1 MSNTNF
7 NEIYSKVISSKYL
20 KKTYDSFSIS
30 TLISKSGQNLFLPFY
45 HTVSNKRLPHIEN
58 IYPVRNEK
66 LFIEDLDLIL
76 KYFEPV
82 SIYEVENKVQAGET
96 FKKPSFHLTF
106 DDGLSEIYS
115 VVAPILEKKGIPAT
129 FFVNT
134 DFIDNKALFYRYKVS
149 LIIEKLKTN
158 RNLLKPLSEA
168 LYEKIDDIEDVSKA
182 LLCLNYSSIDVID
195 KVADK
200 IELSFDNYLTNEAPY
215 LSTNQIKELIKKEFT
230 IGSHSID
237 HPFFDSIPIAEQKKQ
252 INESFRLLVDKFAIN
267 YKFFSFPFSDEGVT
281 IDLFDWLYDVEKC
294 NLSFGT
300 SGLKQDYS
308 VQHIHRV
315 AFDGT
320 LNKAEDIVKLQ
331 YFNYIVKSMM
341 NKNYVIRL

>member
-115 VVAPILEKKGIPAT
+115 VVAPILEKKGVPAT

-149 LIIEKLKTN
+149 LIIEKLRTN
-158 RNLLKPLSEA
+158 RALLEPLSEV
-168 LYEKIDDIEDVSKA
+168 LYEKKYDIEEVSKA
-182 LLCLNYSSIDVID
+182 LLSINYTSIDLID
-195 KVADK
+195 KVADT
-200 IELSFDNYLTNEAPY
+200 IELCFDDYLTKEMPY
-215 LSTNQIKELIKKEFT
+215 LSTDQIKELIRKGFK

-237 HPFFDSIPIAEQKKQ
+237 HPFFDNISINEQKKQ
-252 INESFRLLVDKFAIN
+252 ITESFRFLIEQFAIN

-331 YFNYIVKSMM
+331 YFNFLVKDFIGK
-341 NKNYVIRL
+341 NKAIRY